1 MSFQNSYLITHPSLL
16 ITHIFRLMPRTRY
29 SHLDPDLIRQLLSEM
44 GLRRLFNHLL
54 LQSGGDVDEAMRWMR
69 MLQQRGYLDE
79 NIDLDQFFAQL
90 MAENVITA
98 DHEGNLS
105 LTAGGE
111 RQIRRD
117 ALDEIFGGLHRS
129 MSGSHSVPTAGQG
142 TERLTETRPYQFG
155 DDPMSIDSIRSI
167 QNAMK
172 HNDPADPITIAA
184 DDLEV
189 FETEHASSCAT
200 VVMIDISHSMIL
212 YGEDRIT
219 PAKKVALALTELIL
233 TKYPKDAIDVLLFGD
248 EAREVPISEIAY
260 VQVGPYHT
268 NTKAGLELA
277 QRILRRRKHNNKQI
291 FMITDGKPSALTE
304 NGRLYTNSFGLD
316 MKIVNRTLEEAD
328 RCRRQGIPIT
338 TFMLATDPMLV
349 NFVDQLSKINRGRA
363 FYASADRLGE
373 YILADYI
380 RNRRKFVH

>member
-1 MSFQNSYLITHPSLL
+1 MRH
-16 ITHIFRLMPRTRY
+16 RY
-29 SHLDPDLIRQLLSEM
+29 SWLDPDLIRRLLAEM
-44 GLRRLFNHLL
+44 GLRRLFNQLL

-69 MLQQRGYLDE
+69 MLQQRGYIDPD
-79 NIDLDQFFAQL
+79 IDLDAFFAQL
-90 MAENVITA
+90 TEENVIGEDA
-98 DHEGNLS
+98 NGNLS
-105 LTAGGE
+105 LAAGGE

-117 ALDEIFGGLHRS
+117 ALDEIFGGLKKS
-129 MSGSHSVPTAGQG
+129 AAGYHSVATAGAG
-142 TERLTETRPYQFG
+142 SERLTETRAYRFG
-155 DDPMSIDSIRSI
+155 DDPMSIDSIRTL

-172 HNDPADPITIAA
+172 HGDPSDDIRITEE
-184 DDLEV
+184 DLEV
-189 FETEHASSCAT
+189 YETEHNSSCAT

-233 TKYPKDAIDVLLFGD
+233 TKYPKDSIDVLLFGD
-248 EAREVPISEIAY
+248 EAVEVPISEIPY
-260 VQVGPYHT
+260 VKVGPYHT

-277 QRILRRRKHNNKQI
+277 QNILRRRKHNNKQI
-291 FMITDGKPSALTE
+291 FMITDGKPSALFE

-328 RCRRQGIPIT
+328 RCRRAGIPIT

-349 NFVDQLSKINRGRA
+349 NFVEQLSKINRGRA
-363 FYASADRLGE
+363 FYSSPDRLGE

>member
-1 MSFQNSYLITHPSLL
+1 MRH
-16 ITHIFRLMPRTRY
+16 RY
-29 SHLDPDLIRQLLSEM
+29 GYLDPELIRQLLNEM

-54 LQSGGDVDEAMRWMR
+54 LQAGGDVEEAMQWMR
-69 MLQQRGYLDE
+69 ALQERGLIAADVDLDE
-79 NIDLDQFFAQL
+79 FFARL
-90 MAENVITA
+90 MEENIIGTDA
-98 DHEGNLS
+98 NGNVVMA
-105 LTAGGE
+105 AGGE

-117 ALDEIFGGLHRS
+117 ALDEIFGGLDKS
-129 MSGSHSVPTAGQG
+129 AAGYHSVAKAGQG
-142 TERLTETRPYQFG
+142 SERLTETRQYQFG
-155 DDPMSIDSIRSI
+155 DDPMSLDAGRTL

-172 HNDPADPITIAA
+172 HNDPDDAIRINE

-189 FETEHASSCAT
+189 FETEHNSSCAT

-233 TKYPKDAIDVLLFGD
+233 TKYPKDSIDVLLFGD
-248 EAREVPISEIAY
+248 DAVEVPISEIPY
-260 VQVGPYHT
+260 VKVGPFHT

-304 NGRLYTNSFGLD
+304 GGQLYTNSFGLD

-328 RCRRQGIPIT
+328 RCRRAGIPIT

-349 NFVDQLSKINRGRA
+349 NFVEQLSQINRGRA
-363 FYASADRLGE
+363 FYSSPDRLGE

>member
-1 MSFQNSYLITHPSLL
+1 MRSRYSYLDPSL
-16 ITHIFRLMPRTRY
+16 IQ
-29 SHLDPDLIRQLLSEM
+29 QLLNEL

-54 LQSGGDVDEAMRWMR
+54 LQTGGDVNEAMEWMKE
-69 MLQQRGYLDE
+69 LQARGYIDP
-79 NIDLDQFFAQL
+79 NVDLDDFLRRL
-90 MAENVITA
+90 MAENVVGQ
-98 DHEGNLS
+98 DGEGNLVLS
-105 LTAGGE
+105 AGGE

-117 ALDEIFGGLHRS
+117 ALDEIFGGLRKS
-129 MSGSHSVPTAGQG
+129 VAGSHSVPSAGQG
-142 TERLTETRPYQFG
+142 TERLTETRPYRFG
-155 DDPMSIDSIRSI
+155 DDPMSLDSVRTL

-172 HNDPADPITIAA
+172 HGDPGEIRIIE

-189 FETEHASSCAT
+189 FETEHNSSCAT

-248 EAREVPISEIAY
+248 EATEVPISEIPY
-260 VQVGPYHT
+260 VKVGPFHT

-304 NGRLYTNSFGLD
+304 GGRLYTNSFGLD

-328 RCRRQGIPIT
+328 RCRRAHIPIT

-349 NFVDQLSKINRGRA
+349 NFVEQLSQINRGRA
-363 FYASADRLGE
+363 FYTSPDRLGE

>member
-1 MSFQNSYLITHPSLL
+1 LRSRYSYL
-16 ITHIFRLMPRTRY
+16 
-29 SHLDPDLIRQLLSEM
+29 DPELIRQLLSEM

-69 MLQQRGYLDE
+69 MLQQRGYLDP
-79 NIDLDQFFAQL
+79 DLDLDEFLAQL
-90 MAENVITA
+90 MAENIVSSDA
-98 DHEGNLS
+98 EGNLTLS
-105 LTAGGE
+105 SGGE

-117 ALDEIFGGLHRS
+117 ALDEIFGGLQKS
-129 MSGSHSVPTAGQG
+129 MSGYHSVANAGQG
-142 TERLTETRPYQFG
+142 SERLTETRPYHFG
-155 DDPMSIDSIRSI
+155 DDPMSIDSIRSL

-172 HNDPADPITIAA
+172 HNDPAEPIGITEE
-184 DDLEV
+184 DLEV
-189 FETEHASSCAT
+189 FETEHNSNCAT
-200 VVMIDISHSMIL
+200 VVMIDVSHSMIL

-248 EAREVPISEIAY
+248 EAKEVPISEIPY

-291 FMITDGKPSALTE
+291 FMITDGKPSALVE

-328 RCRRQGIPIT
+328 RCRRSGIPIT

-349 NFVDQLSKINRGRA
+349 NFVEQLSKINRGRA
-363 FYASADRLGE
+363 FYTSPDRLGE

>member
-1 MSFQNSYLITHPSLL
+1 MRHEVFV
-16 ITHIFRLMPRTRY
+16 LMPHAPYLMARQQY
-29 SHLDPDLIRQLLSEM
+29 SFLDPDLIRRLLAEM
-44 GLRRLFNHLL
+44 GLRRLFNQLL
-54 LQSGGDVDEAMRWMR
+54 LQSGGDVEEAMRWMCV
-69 MLQQRGYLDE
+69 LQERGYIDPS
-79 NIDLDQFFAQL
+79 IDLDAFFAQL
-90 MAENVITA
+90 LEENVIGQDA
-98 DHEGNLS
+98 EGNLTLAS
-105 LTAGGE
+105 GGE

-117 ALDEIFGGLHRS
+117 ALDEIFGGLQKS
-129 MSGSHSVPTAGQG
+129 MSGYHSVANAGQG
-142 TERLTETRPYQFG
+142 SERLTETRPYQFG
-155 DDPMSIDSIRSI
+155 DDPMSIDSGRAM
-167 QNAMK
+167 QNAMR
-172 HNDPADPITIAA
+172 HNDPADDIAITE

-189 FETEHASSCAT
+189 FETEHNSNCAT

-233 TKYPKDAIDVLLFGD
+233 TKYPKDSIDVLLFGD
-248 EAREVPISEIAY
+248 EAVEVPIAEIPY
-260 VQVGPYHT
+260 VKVGPYHT

-304 NGRLYTNSFGLD
+304 GGHLYTNSFGLD

-328 RCRRQGIPIT
+328 RCRRAGVPIT

-349 NFVDQLSKINRGRA
+349 NFVEQLSKINRGRA
-363 FYASADRLGE
+363 FYASPDRLGE

>member
-1 MSFQNSYLITHPSLL
+1 MRH
-16 ITHIFRLMPRTRY
+16 RY
-29 SHLDPDLIRQLLSEM
+29 GYLDPDLIRQLLAGM
-44 GLRRLFNHLL
+44 GLRRLFNQLL
-54 LQSGGDVDEAMRWMR
+54 LQTSGDVDEAMRWMR
-69 MLQQRGYLDE
+69 MLQQRGYLDP
-79 NIDLDQFFAQL
+79 DLDLDEFFAQL
-90 MAENVITA
+90 MDENVIGQ
-98 DHEGNLS
+98 DGEGNLV
-105 LTAGGE
+105 LGPGGE

-117 ALDEIFGGLHRS
+117 ALDQIFGGLQKS
-129 MSGSHSVPTAGQG
+129 MSGTHSVANAGQG
-142 TERLTETRPYQFG
+142 SERLTETRPYQFG
-155 DDPMSIDSIRSI
+155 DDPMSIDSVRTL

-172 HNDPADPITIAA
+172 HNDPADAIGLVEE
-184 DDLEV
+184 DFEV
-189 FETEHASSCAT
+189 FETEHNSTCAT

-248 EAREVPISEIAY
+248 EASEVPISEIPY

-328 RCRRQGIPIT
+328 RCRRAGIPIT

-349 NFVDQLSKINRGRA
+349 NFVEQLSKINRGRA
-363 FYASADRLGE
+363 FYSSPDRLGE

>member
-1 MSFQNSYLITHPSLL
+1 V
-16 ITHIFRLMPRTRY
+16 RTRY
-29 SHLDPDLIRQLLSEM
+29 SHLDPDLIRRLLSEM

-54 LQSGGDVDEAMRWMR
+54 LQTGGDVEEAMRWMR
-69 MLQQRGYLDE
+69 VLQERGYLDPDV
-79 NIDLDQFFAQL
+79 DLDAFFARL
-90 MAENVITA
+90 MEENVIGQ
-98 DHEGNLS
+98 DGEGNLT
-105 LTAGGE
+105 LAAGGE

-117 ALDEIFGGLHRS
+117 ALDEIFGGLQKS
-129 MSGSHSVPTAGQG
+129 MTGSHSVATAGQG
-142 TERLTETRPYQFG
+142 TERLTETRAYQFG
-155 DDPMSIDSIRSI
+155 DDPMAIDSVRSL

-172 HNDPADPITIAA
+172 HNDPADPIRIVE

-189 FETEHASSCAT
+189 FETEHNSSCAT
-200 VVMIDISHSMIL
+200 VVMIDVSHSMIL

-248 EAREVPISEIAY
+248 EAIEVPIAEIPY
-260 VQVGPYHT
+260 VKVGPYHT

-277 QRILRRRKHNNKQI
+277 QRILRRRKHANKQI
-291 FMITDGKPSALTE
+291 FMITDGKPSALHE
-304 NGRLYTNSFGLD
+304 GGRLYTNSFGLD

-328 RCRRQGIPIT
+328 RCRRSGIPIT

-349 NFVDQLSKINRGRA
+349 NFIDQLSKINRGRA
-363 FYASADRLGE
+363 FYASPERLGE

>member
-1 MSFQNSYLITHPSLL
+1 M
-16 ITHIFRLMPRTRY
+16 RTLY
-29 SHLDPDLIRQLLSEM
+29 SHLDPDLIQRLLSEM

-54 LQSGGDVDEAMRWMR
+54 LQTAGDVEEAMRWMR
-69 MLQQRGYLDE
+69 MLQERGYLDPDV
-79 NIDLDQFFAQL
+79 DLDAFFAQL
-90 MAENVITA
+90 MEQNVIGQ
-98 DHEGNLS
+98 DGEGNLTLS
-105 LTAGGE
+105 SGGE

-117 ALDEIFGGLHRS
+117 ALDEIFGGLQRS
-129 MSGSHSVPTAGQG
+129 LTGSHSVASAGQG
-142 TERLTETRPYQFG
+142 TERLTETRQYQFG
-155 DDPMSIDSIRSI
+155 DDPMAIDSIRSL
-167 QNAMK
+167 QKAFL
-172 HNDPADPITIAA
+172 HADRDDPFGPIRITEE
-184 DDLEV
+184 DLEV
-189 FETEHASSCAT
+189 FETEHNSSCAT

-248 EAREVPISEIAY
+248 DAVEVPIAEIPY

-277 QRILRRRKHNNKQI
+277 QRILRRRKHANKQI
-291 FMITDGKPSALTE
+291 FMITDGKPSALHE

-328 RCRRQGIPIT
+328 RCRRAGIPIT
-338 TFMLATDPMLV
+338 TFMLATDPTLV
-349 NFVDQLSKINRGRA
+349 NFVEQLSKINRGRA
-363 FYASADRLGE
+363 FYSSADRLGE

>member
-1 MSFQNSYLITHPSLL
+1 M
-16 ITHIFRLMPRTRY
+16 RLRY
-29 SHLDPDLIRQLLSEM
+29 SHLDPDLIRQLLAEM

-54 LQSGGDVDEAMRWMR
+54 LQSGGDVEEAMRWMR
-69 MLQQRGYLDE
+69 ILQERGFIDE
-79 NIDLDQFFAQL
+79 NVDLDAFFARL
-90 MAENVITA
+90 TEENVIGQ
-98 DHEGNLS
+98 DGEGNMVLS
-105 LTAGGE
+105 AGGE

-117 ALDEIFGGLHRS
+117 ALDEIFGGLQKS

-142 TERLTETRPYQFG
+142 SERLTETRQYQFG

-172 HNDPADPITIAA
+172 HNDPADAISITEE
-184 DDLEV
+184 DLEV
-189 FETEHASSCAT
+189 FETEHNSSCAT

-233 TKYPKDAIDVLLFGD
+233 TKYPKDSIDVVLFGD
-248 EAREVPISEIAY
+248 EATEVPIGEIAH
-260 VQVGPYHT
+260 VRVGPFHT

-304 NGRLYTNSFGLD
+304 NGHLYTNSFGLD

-328 RCRRQGIPIT
+328 RCRRAGIPIT

-349 NFVDQLSKINRGRA
+349 NFVEQLSQINRGRA
-363 FYASADRLGE
+363 FYSSPDRLGE

>member
-1 MSFQNSYLITHPSLL
+1 MRH
-16 ITHIFRLMPRTRY
+16 RY
-29 SHLDPDLIRQLLSEM
+29 SYLDPDLIRQLLAEM

-69 MLQQRGYLDE
+69 ALQDRGYIDP
-79 NIDLDQFFAQL
+79 NIDLDAFFARL
-90 MAENVITA
+90 MEENVIGQDA
-98 DHEGNLS
+98 NGNVILG
-105 LTAGGE
+105 AGGE

-117 ALDEIFGGLHRS
+117 ALDEIFGGLQKS
-129 MSGSHSVPTAGQG
+129 LTGSHSVANAGQG
-142 TERLTETRPYQFG
+142 TERLTETRAYQFG
-155 DDPMSIDSIRSI
+155 DDPMSIDSIRSL

-172 HNDPADPITIAA
+172 HTDPDDAIVMTE

-189 FETEHASSCAT
+189 FETEHNSSCAT

-212 YGEDRIT
+212 
-219 PAKKVALALTELIL
+219 
-233 TKYPKDAIDVLLFGD
+233 FGD
-248 EAREVPISEIAY
+248 EAVEVPISEIPY
-260 VQVGPYHT
+260 VKVGPYHT

-304 NGRLYTNSFGLD
+304 GGHLYTNSFGLD

-328 RCRRQGIPIT
+328 RCRRANIPIT

-349 NFVDQLSKINRGRA
+349 NFVEQLSKINRGRA
-363 FYASADRLGE
+363 FYSSPDRLGE

>member
-1 MSFQNSYLITHPSLL
+1 MRH
-16 ITHIFRLMPRTRY
+16 RY
-29 SHLDPDLIRQLLSEM
+29 SYLDPDLIRQLLSEM

-54 LQSGGDVDEAMRWMR
+54 LQSGGDVEEAMRWMR
-69 MLQQRGYLDE
+69 ALQDRGYIDP
-79 NIDLDQFFAQL
+79 NIDLEAFFAKL
-90 MAENVITA
+90 MEENVIGQDA
-98 DHEGNLS
+98 EGNVILG
-105 LTAGGE
+105 AGGE

-117 ALDEIFGGLHRS
+117 ALDEIFGGLQKS
-129 MSGSHSVPTAGQG
+129 LTGSHSVANAGQG
-142 TERLTETRPYQFG
+142 TGRLTETRPYHFG
-155 DDPMSIDSIRSI
+155 DDPMSIDSIRSL

-172 HNDPADPITIAA
+172 HNDPADAISITE

-189 FETEHASSCAT
+189 FETEHNSSCAT

-219 PAKKVALALTELIL
+219 PAKKVALALTELIM

-248 EAREVPISEIAY
+248 DAKEVPISEIPYAE
-260 VQVGPYHT
+260 VGPYHT

-328 RCRRQGIPIT
+328 RCRRAGIPIT

-363 FYASADRLGE
+363 FYASPDRLGE